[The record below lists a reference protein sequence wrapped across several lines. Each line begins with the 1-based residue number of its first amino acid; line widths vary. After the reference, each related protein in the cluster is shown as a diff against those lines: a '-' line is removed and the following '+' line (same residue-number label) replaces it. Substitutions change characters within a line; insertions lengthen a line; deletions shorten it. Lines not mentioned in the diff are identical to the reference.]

1 MQVME
6 NLSKDRKLLPSLER
20 LSQVIQLKDFKGI
33 YTTKE
38 TLKLLLCSYI
48 ISLATIPVYFP
59 LQPNSQLQNKGNGYK
74 LSVQRFLGLFVRTG
88 VSYDWSMVVKTTINQ
103 S

>member
-20 LSQVIQLKDFKGI
+20 LSRVIQLKDFKGI
-33 YTTKE
+33 YTTQE
-38 TLKLLLCSYI
+38 TLKLLLCSHH
-48 ISLATIPVYFP
+48 ISLATIRVYFP
-59 LQPNSQLQNKGNGYK
+59 LQANSLLQSKGNGYK

-88 VSYDWSMVVKTTINQ
+88 VSYDWLMIFKTTINQ